1 MPLIDVNGVSKV
13 FRRHSGRQLL
23 RQRIAGLFRARTDE
37 DYFYAL
43 RDVTFS
49 VNRGESVALIGGNGA
64 GKSTMLSLV
73 TGLTQPT
80 KGTVRVSGRQAALLE
95 LGSGFHPDLT
105 GRENVYVN
113 AALLGMSNKEAKDR
127 FGQIVEFSG
136 IGDFVDEPLRTYSSG
151 MQVRLAF
158 SIAVHVEPAILV
170 VDEVLA
176 VGDSEF
182 QEKCLKKVTELR
194 KRQTTMLCVSHSPAM
209 VTGFCDRA
217 IWLHHGRVV
226 QDGAAGAVPY
236 AAQAQR
242 DEAADG
248 LRTARVEPGRLEQQR
263 GDE

>member
-13 FRRHSGRQLL
+13 FRRHGGRQLL
-23 RQRIAGLFRARTDE
+23 RQRISGLFRAKTDQ

-49 VNRGESVALIGGNGA
+49 VDQGESVALIGGNGA

-73 TGLTQPT
+73 TGLTEPT
-80 KGTVRVSGRQAALLE
+80 KGTVQVNGRLAALLE

-105 GRENVYVN
+105 GRENVFVN
-113 AALLGMSNKEAKDR
+113 AALLGMSKKEAKDR
-127 FGQIVEFSG
+127 FAPIIEFSG

-158 SIAVHVEPAILV
+158 SIAVHVEPAVLV

-182 QEKCLKKVTELR
+182 QEKCVKKVVELR
-194 KRQTTMLCVSHSPAM
+194 KRRTTMLCVSHSPAT

-217 IWLHHGRVV
+217 IWLHHGEVV
-226 QDGAAGAVPY
+226 LDGAAGAVMQAYTQY
-236 AAQAQR
+236 AS
-242 DEAADG
+242 DPAAG
-248 LRTARVEPGRLEQQR
+248 LPQGSLRAAATVNP
-263 GDE
+263 

>member
-23 RQRIAGLFRARTDE
+23 RQRISGLFRARTDQ
-37 DYFYAL
+37 DYFHAL

-49 VNRGESVALIGGNGA
+49 VERGESVALVGGNGA

-73 TGLTQPT
+73 TGLTEPT
-80 KGTVRVSGRQAALLE
+80 KGTVEVGGRVAALLE

-113 AALLGMSNKEAKDR
+113 AALLGMSKKEAKDR
-127 FGQIVEFSG
+127 FAQIIEFSG

-158 SIAVHVEPAILV
+158 SVAVHVEPAILV

-176 VGDSEF
+176 VGGSEF

-194 KRQTTMLCVSHSPAM
+194 HRQTTMLCVSHSPTM

-217 IWLHHGRVV
+217 IWLHHGKVV
-226 QDGAAGAVPY
+226 LDGAAGPVMEAYTQY
-236 AAQAQR
+236 ASDPDA
-242 DEAADG
+242 G
-248 LRTARVEPGRLEQQR
+248 LPQR
-263 GDE
+263 GPSALEHIAHQE

>member
-13 FRRHSGRQLL
+13 FRRHSGRQLI
-23 RQRIAGLFRARTDE
+23 RQRISGLFRARTDQ
-37 DYFYAL
+37 DYFHAL
-43 RDVTFS
+43 KDVTFS
-49 VNRGESVALIGGNGA
+49 VDQGEYVALIGGNGA

-73 TGLTQPT
+73 TGLTEPT
-80 KGTVRVSGRQAALLE
+80 KGTVEVNGRLAALLE

-105 GRENVYVN
+105 GRENVFVN
-113 AALLGMSNKEAKDR
+113 AALLGMSNKEAKER
-127 FGQIVEFSG
+127 FAPIVEFSG

-194 KRQTTMLCVSHSPAM
+194 KRRTTMLCVSHSPAM

-217 IWLHHGRVV
+217 IWLHHGQVV
-226 QDGAAGAVPY
+226 LDGAAGAVMEAYTQY
-236 AAQAQR
+236 AS
-242 DEAADG
+242 DPESG
-248 LRTARVEPGRLEQQR
+248 LPQR
-263 GDE
+263 GPSTLEHIAHQE

>member
-1 MPLIDVNGVSKV
+1 MSLIDVNGVSKL
-13 FRRHSGRQLL
+13 FRRHRGRQLL
-23 RQRIAGLFRARTDE
+23 RQRVSGLFRARRPE

-49 VNRGESVALIGGNGA
+49 VERGESVALIGGNGA

-80 KGTVRVSGRQAALLE
+80 KGTVQVSGRQAALLE

-105 GRENVYVN
+105 GRENVFVN
-113 AALLGMSNKEAKDR
+113 AALLGMSKKEAKDR
-127 FGQIVEFSG
+127 FARIIEFSG

-182 QEKCLKKVTELR
+182 QEKCLKKVEELR

-209 VTGFCDRA
+209 VNGFCDRA
-217 IWLHHGRVV
+217 IWLHHGQVV
-226 QDGAAGAVPY
+226 LDGAAGAVMQAYTQY
-236 AAQAQR
+236 ATDPGA
-242 DEAADG
+242 G
-248 LRTARVEPGRLEQQR
+248 LPQR
-263 GDE
+263 GPSTLEHVAHQE